1 MQTSESDVKS
11 EEELRDAVIEVLA
24 RLRAKE
30 EAAEEVYRLFRFY
43 AATLI
48 ARARTEAEER
58 EIIDAISA
66 YETAAKSSP

>member
-1 MQTSESDVKS
+1 METSESSIES
-11 EEELRDAVIEVLA
+11 EKELRDAVIEMLA

-30 EAAEEVYRLFRFY
+30 EAAEEIYRLFRFY
-43 AATLI
+43 AAPLI